1 MALIQSR
8 DSYLCKALPTRTLQP
23 PGVKDPWLPA
33 YLASSTRYTLLSGG
47 RTRHRRAQ
55 TYHPPDPKRMG
66 FLTAHR
72 ARDDAVQE
80 NPITIR
86 TLIACSHHA
95 LPQPKA
101 GLLSGKN
108 LWWGAV
114 SQTSPV
120 VGTLQRPASE
130 QSVTCPSP

>member
-1 MALIQSR
+1 MCL
-8 DSYLCKALPTRTLQP
+8 
-23 PGVKDPWLPA
+23 
-33 YLASSTRYTLLSGG
+33 
-47 RTRHRRAQ
+47 
-55 TYHPPDPKRMG
+55 
-66 FLTAHR
+66 LTANR

-130 QSVTCPSP
+130 QSVTCPSPAAFVAGSDSRFAIIRRSRAAAR